1 MIIIVLRKFKKKT
14 LTNNNVKTNENTNKE
29 YSSSGP
35 RRERKT
41 AKMINIE
48 RKQSQ
53 RDTGH
58 ASRRKALN
66 NKTHV
71 DKKKKNNANDDNRNK
86 NNKSQKKK

>member
-1 MIIIVLRKFKKKT
+1 MNKNGSNTIDINVTGNDNNSAKKIQKKT

-71 DKKKKNNANDDNRNK
+71 DKKKEK
-86 NNKSQKKK
+86 